1 MSICSDV
8 GTKYCNMNDAIMTF
22 VIITISCR
30 IIILFP
36 SIAPNVLKKCQQDSN
51 HFAKEN
57 HSLSVEGIFK
67 YVRHMSWWIASQVSL
82 TIVEIVV
89 WLMQKLYSK
98 DLKVSPVARYLNIT
112 AILSSGLILLC
123 TTVSFFSTQQA
134 IWSTRN
140 HYKRV
145 CLLSP
150 ALSQVYYNIHLSFF
164 FFPIHNLLGVGFL
177 SSSRSK
183 STKTARAI
191 FLIQMY
197 VMFII
202 WISHIFAHFKKLN
215 VFWWLVTNNYKPASS
230 SVLDGAEIH
239 ETCIAMPLHD
249 RFHILWGM
257 SNTSRKKGL
266 VNKSFW

>member
-89 WLMQKLYSK
+89 WLMQKLYSR

-123 TTVSFFSTQQA
+123 ITVSFFSTQQA

-140 HYKRV
+140 HYKWV
-145 CLLSP
+145 HLLSP
-150 ALSQVYYNIHLSFF
+150 TLSQVYYNIHLSFF
-164 FFPIHNLLGVGFL
+164 FFSNPQPSWCRLSFLFQVEKHQNSKSYFPYTNVRHVHNLN
-177 SSSRSK
+177 
-183 STKTARAI
+183 
-191 FLIQMY
+191 
-197 VMFII
+197 
-202 WISHIFAHFKKLN
+202 FAHICTF
-215 VFWWLVTNNYKPASS
+215 
-230 SVLDGAEIH
+230 
-239 ETCIAMPLHD
+239 
-249 RFHILWGM
+249 
-257 SNTSRKKGL
+257 
-266 VNKSFW
+266 